1 MAPCR
6 EGAHIAHP
14 PSPRLPPSP
23 HPPDPEC
30 KGSPDLLRRAPATK
44 ISRATSS
51 FSSWVS
57 EIFASAAAGSDG
69 CVLGPQWQDEPHCA
83 AQAQDVAGSRQQ
95 AAAQDERASVCSR
108 AKRWSSFRRRRLVF
122 RSRSYYCST
131 NQQDYADEQDVV
143 VHMGHGEYSDVTTC
157 ATFVHLFSTALGCKL
172 LL

>member
-1 MAPCR
+1 MSRGSPHC
-6 EGAHIAHP
+6 
-14 PSPRLPPSP
+14 PSALPKAAP

-95 AAAQDERASVCSR
+95 RRMRERPFAVEQRDGAASGGGD
-108 AKRWSSFRRRRLVF
+108 
-122 RSRSYYCST
+122 
-131 NQQDYADEQDVV
+131 
-143 VHMGHGEYSDVTTC
+143 
-157 ATFVHLFSTALGCKL
+157 
-172 LL
+172 